1 MGFRK
6 GADVDE
12 ELWPADEFG
21 GVSDEQFWDDLASDK
36 PLTTTARTAQQD
48 PGTRN
53 RPLAAVPPAATQRV
67 QKMPPAQKTQPVQN
81 QPVQKMPPAQP
92 LPAPVP
98 TATQPVQAA
107 AAASRPVSATASRPV
122 SATASRPV
130 SAASQPPETAA
141 PPAETRGRRRAS
153 ISADEDPLTSAAFA
167 LRSSGPVDGRSSRR
181 SRDMTSEQYDSTSTQ
196 ETRTFSP
203 TNAPPYGENYGYDAR
218 NPAPRANDPRRQ
230 NGTRS
235 HARHDG
241 TGEGTRTA
249 RQAYPQ
255 DGYQTGSYQTGEY
268 PSGGYPAG
276 DHQGNGYQRGSYP
289 TGSPQGSGYPGGSH
303 RAPYDPRE
311 DYRRLT
317 QRL

>member
-1 MGFRK
+1 
-6 GADVDE
+6 
-12 ELWPADEFG
+12 
-21 GVSDEQFWDDLASDK
+21 
-36 PLTTTARTAQQD
+36 
-48 PGTRN
+48 
-53 RPLAAVPPAATQRV
+53 
-67 QKMPPAQKTQPVQN
+67 
-81 QPVQKMPPAQP
+81 
-92 LPAPVP
+92 
-98 TATQPVQAA
+98 
-107 AAASRPVSATASRPV
+107 
-122 SATASRPV
+122 V

-181 SRDMTSEQYDSTSTQ
+181 SRDMTSEQYDSAGTQ
-196 ETRTFSP
+196 ATRTFSLSETEAASGGYP
-203 TNAPPYGENYGYDAR
+203 VGGPSFRPAESPVGGRSSVPYPGTQSSATQATNTPPYGESYGYDAR
-218 NPAPRANDPRRQ
+218 NPAPQANDPRRQ

-268 PSGGYPAG
+268 PAGGYPAG
-276 DHQGNGYQRGSYP
+276 DDQDIGYQRSYP
-289 TGSPQGSGYPGGSH
+289 MGSPQDSGYPGGSH

-317 QRL
+317 QRP